1 MLLAAIFDDAFK
13 FVRVMYGAIVMSRLT
28 YSALIDLVDWFIE
41 NSVCLF
47 SRDTVYAMF
56 HS

>member
-28 YSALIDLVDWFIE
+28 YSALIDLVDWLIE